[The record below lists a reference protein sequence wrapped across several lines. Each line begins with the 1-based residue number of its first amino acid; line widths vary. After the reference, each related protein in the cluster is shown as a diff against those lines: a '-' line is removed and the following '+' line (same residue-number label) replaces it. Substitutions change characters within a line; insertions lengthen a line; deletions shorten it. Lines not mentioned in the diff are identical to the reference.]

1 MTAPILHYL
10 GCDRSDAY
18 LDFTLRGDDTPTE
31 SFRLPSR
38 AAALEAW
45 FAQWRHRFPQHQLCV
60 CFEQPASNLIVL
72 FSRFD
77 FVRLYP
83 INPATL
89 KNYRQAFVFS
99 RAKDD
104 ATDAAWLADLVRV
117 HRDKLTVW
125 MPHSPV
131 VRQLTAL
138 VEQRRSLVNACTA
151 WSNKLTSLLK
161 DYYPEALDMTG
172 EHTAST
178 LAIEFLHRWP
188 TLQKFQAAHWATVEK
203 FCRHHHSGRPG
214 PLARRQE
221 VHCHA
226 RPLTDDPAILG
237 PAELYLGVI
246 LDQLEP
252 LIAAIDR
259 YDTEIAQVFAA
270 HPDHDLIRSFPG
282 IGPILAP
289 RLLSALGDDRTRFAD
304 ASDLQCFSGIAPVY
318 KHSGLSTAHVV
329 RRRACPHFIRQTF
342 HEHALESVQLSRWA
356 RAYYEQLKQRGLKRH
371 TIARALAYKWQR
383 IMIRC
388 WQSHTPYDEVT
399 YLRSLEKR
407 NPVLHAAAL
416 KIILPKEKKAA

>member
-18 LDFTLRGDDTPTE
+18 LDFTLRGDDTPAE

-38 AAALEAW
+38 AAALENW
-45 FAQWRHRFPQHQLCV
+45 FAQWRRRFPQHELCV

-83 INPATL
+83 VNPATL
-89 KNYRQAFVFS
+89 KNYREAFVFS

-104 ATDAAWLADLVRV
+104 ASDAAWLADLVRT

-125 MPHSPV
+125 SPHSPA
-131 VRQLTAL
+131 VRTLISL
-138 VEQRRSLVNACTA
+138 VEQRRSLVGDCTA

-161 DYYPEALDMTG
+161 DYYPEALDLIG

-178 LAIEFLHRWP
+178 LAIAFLRRWP
-188 TLQKFQAAHWATVEK
+188 TLQKFQAARWATVEK

-221 VHCHA
+221 VHTYA

-237 PAELYLGVI
+237 PAALYLGVI
-246 LDQLEP
+246 LDQLAP

-259 YDTEIAQVFAA
+259 YDTEIAKLFAA
-270 HPDHDLIRSFPG
+270 HPDHDLILSFPG
-282 IGPILAP
+282 LGPILAP
-289 RLLSALGDDRTRFAD
+289 RLLAALGDDRTRFAD
-304 ASDLQCFSGIAPVY
+304 ARALQCFSGIAPVH
-318 KHSGLSTAHVV
+318 KRSGLTTNQVV
-329 RRRACPHFIRQTF
+329 RRHACPHFIRQTF
-342 HEHALESVQLSRWA
+342 HEHAAESIRHSHWA
-356 RAYYEQLKQRGLKRH
+356 RAYYEQQKQRGLKHH
-371 TIARALAYKWQR
+371 TVARALAYKWQR

-388 WQSHTPYDEVT
+388 WHNHQPYNETT
-399 YLRSLEKR
+399 YLQSLEKH
-407 NPVLHAAAL
+407 NPTLYQAAL

>member
-1 MTAPILHYL
+1 MTDQIMHYL

-38 AAALEAW
+38 AAALETW
-45 FAQWRHRFPQHQLCV
+45 LIQWRRRFPDHELCV

-104 ATDAAWLADLVRV
+104 ATDAAWIADLVRT
-117 HRDKLTVW
+117 HRDKLTAW
-125 MPHSPV
+125 LPQSPA
-131 VRQLTAL
+131 VRQLAAL
-138 VEQRRSLVNACTA
+138 VEQRRSLVNDCTA

-172 EHTAST
+172 EHTASA
-178 LAIEFLHRWP
+178 LAIEFLRRWP

-203 FCRHHHSGRPG
+203 FCRSHHSGRKE

-221 VHCHA
+221 VHAHA

-237 PAELYLGVI
+237 PAELYLGAI
-246 LDQLEP
+246 LDQLAP

-259 YDTEIAQVFAA
+259 YDTAIATVFAA
-270 HPDHDLIRSFPG
+270 HPDHALILSFPG
-282 IGPILAP
+282 LGPILAP

-304 ASDLQCFSGIAPVY
+304 ASELQCFSGIAPVL
-318 KHSGLSTAHVV
+318 KRSGLTTDQVI

-342 HEHALESVQLSRWA
+342 HEHALESIHLSRWA
-356 RAYYEQLKQRGLKRH
+356 RAYYDQLKQRGLQRH
-371 TIARALAYKWQR
+371 TIARALAFKWQR

-388 WQSHTPYDEVT
+388 WHTQQPYDETV
-399 YLRSLEKR
+399 YMQSLEKR
-407 NPVLHAAAL
+407 NPILHAAAL